1 MNNVPNYM
9 DPYQYIIVTDYKFG
23 IKMTTNRERPDGITV
38 IAILIIIGGIFLIAG
53 GISLM
58 GLGAVLSMTSENI
71 IQNTDIDA
79 DLNELASL
87 GSIPLALG
95 VILLI
100 LGIAYLIVSYGL
112 LKGKGWAW
120 VVTII
125 VTIIGL
131 IIQIISA
138 IIAASITSSVLY
150 GLVSHIVGIFISG
163 VIIYYMFRPNV
174 KAFYRK

>member
-1 MNNVPNYM
+1 
-9 DPYQYIIVTDYKFG
+9 
-23 IKMTTNRERPDGITV
+23 MTTTKERPDGITV
-38 IAILIIIGGIFLIAG
+38 IAILMVIGGIFLITG
-53 GISLM
+53 GISLI
-58 GLGAVLSMTSENI
+58 GLGTFLSMASEDI
-71 IQNTDIDA
+71 IQSNDISTD
-79 DLNELASL
+79 LTQLATL
-87 GSIPLALG
+87 GMIPSVIGA
-95 VILLI
+95 ILLI

-112 LKGKGWAW
+112 LKGRGWAW
-120 VVTII
+120 VITII

-138 IIAASITSSVLY
+138 IIVGSITSSVLY

>member
-1 MNNVPNYM
+1 
-9 DPYQYIIVTDYKFG
+9 
-23 IKMTTNRERPDGITV
+23 MTTNKERPDGITV

-53 GISLM
+53 GISLI
-58 GLGAVLSMTSENI
+58 GLGTVLSMASQNV
-71 IQNTDIDA
+71 IQEADVPA
-79 DLNELASL
+79 DLTELASL
-87 GSIPLALG
+87 GSIPLVIGA
-95 VILLI
+95 ILLI

-120 VVTII
+120 VITII
-125 VTIIGL
+125 VTLIGL
-131 IIQIISA
+131 IFQIISA

-163 VIIYYMFRPNV
+163 IIIYYMFRPNV